1 MRFRCDEPKA
11 KLRRAFFMRQQPAF
25 SRRMR
30 DGKGRR
36 GRHGLAEKFPQICH
50 AAVRL
55 EPGLDGN
62 PKRIA
67 VPTMSKVLARGVAN
81 ILLTNTCTLYRLLY
95 EFEVPAM
102 AHVSYSELRNNLA
115 SYMEEVCDDR
125 APLVVTRQNA
135 RSVVIMSEEDYEG
148 LMETV
153 HLLKSPAN
161 AARLLRSIKDADR
174 GKLKKRE
181 IVESSKAGSPRK

>member
-1 MRFRCDEPKA
+1 
-11 KLRRAFFMRQQPAF
+11 
-25 SRRMR
+25 
-30 DGKGRR
+30 
-36 GRHGLAEKFPQICH
+36 
-50 AAVRL
+50 
-55 EPGLDGN
+55 
-62 PKRIA
+62 
-67 VPTMSKVLARGVAN
+67 
-81 ILLTNTCTLYRLLY
+81 
-95 EFEVPAM
+95 M
-102 AHVSYSELRNNLA
+102 AHVSYSELRTNLA

-135 RSVVIMSEEDYEG
+135 RSVVIMSEQDYEG

-181 IVESSKAGSPRK
+181 IVEPRKAGSRRK